1 MTSRGLAFYIALR
14 GNTRAGNTRAGNTRA
29 GNPGAGSNSVPA
41 IARVEPRVSR
51 RRVRKLGTAMAASL
65 TVFVKLLRRPAGGTT
80 VVLVPRERVPD
91 ASGVVVVD
99 DWLPRAS

>member
-1 MTSRGLAFYIALR
+1 MTSRGLALYIALR
-14 GNTRAGNTRAGNTRA
+14 ENTRA
-29 GNPGAGSNSVPA
+29 GNPSAGSNVVVPVVS
-41 IARVEPRVSR
+41 ARVPR
-51 RRVRKLGTAMAASL
+51 RRLRRLGTAMTAAL

-91 ASGVVVVD
+91 ASGTVVVSD

>member
-14 GNTRAGNTRAGNTRA
+14 ENTRA
-29 GNPGAGSNSVPA
+29 GNPVAGSNSVPA
-41 IARVEPRVSR
+41 IARVEPRAPR
-51 RRVRKLGTAMAASL
+51 RRVRKLGTAVAASL

-80 VVLVPRERVPD
+80 VVLVPRDRVPD
-91 ASGVVVVD
+91 ASGTVVVSD